1 MEVTL
6 DEMLS
11 AREARSFRQFRLS
24 RQWGMTLISFS
35 MNIPG
40 PVKDTSLVRRAFRE
54 DCRKLEERLPGDSIK
69 YQEAIAEKTGWEAI
83 YVVDMDATAVKAI
96 TTSIEDEN
104 RLGRLFDSARLPSAQ
119 QTGSFCRNTK

>member
-11 AREARSFRQFRLS
+11 AREARSFRQIRLS

-54 DCRKLEERLPGDSIK
+54 D
-69 YQEAIAEKTGWEAI
+69 
-83 YVVDMDATAVKAI
+83 
-96 TTSIEDEN
+96 
-104 RLGRLFDSARLPSAQ
+104 
-119 QTGSFCRNTK
+119 